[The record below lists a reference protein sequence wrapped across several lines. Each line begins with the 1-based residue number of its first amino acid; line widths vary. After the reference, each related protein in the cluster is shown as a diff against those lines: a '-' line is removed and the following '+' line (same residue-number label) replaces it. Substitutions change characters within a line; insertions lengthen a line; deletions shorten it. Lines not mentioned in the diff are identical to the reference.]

1 MIPREHFFFFRL
13 QFCRTRVKNKLVPI
27 FYKTKAVTKV
37 KISDTIDPT
46 SLQLEHPTLM
56 NLHK

>member
-1 MIPREHFFFFRL
+1 MNTFFFRL
-13 QFCRTRVKNKLVPI
+13 QFCRTRLKNKLVPI

-46 SLQLEHPTLM
+46 SFQLERPTLM